1 MLMVALYNRQA
12 ALVGQAME
20 QRKFVPKGA
29 ASFRVEYDGPPRDF
43 YFLLVPRLT
52 LLAFSAALEPLRIA
66 NQVAGKELYRW
77 YLMTE
82 DGAPVRCSCG
92 VMLTPDAGLQNIPRA
107 ALAFVC
113 SGVEPARHVSDRV
126 TGWISRQKAFGGR
139 IGGICT
145 GAFALARAGL
155 LKNRRFTLHWEN
167 QPAFVERY
175 IDLQPTGRLFEND
188 DGLLTCGGGSAA
200 TDMMLSLIEAD
211 HGKEMAAIVA
221 DMCIHLRSRTP
232 DTAQRSAHSRAL
244 SSRNPHL
251 LAAIQYM
258 SDTLESPADS
268 ESVAQHAG
276 ISRRQLERLFRQY
289 VGQSPAQFY
298 ADLRVLRAHA
308 LLNETSLSV
317 AEIAAATGFAS
328 SSQLALRFRKRFGSS
343 PGAYR
348 KSWSALPDS

>member
-1 MLMVALYNRQA
+1 MTNHD
-12 ALVGQAME
+12 
-20 QRKFVPKGA
+20 FVPRGA
-29 ASFRVEYDGPPRDF
+29 ASLRVDYDGPPRDF

-92 VMLTPDAGLQNIPRA
+92 VTLTPDAGLSDVPRDA
-107 ALAFVC
+107 RAFVC
-113 SGVEPARHVSDRV
+113 SGVEPARHNSARIAAWV
-126 TGWISRQKAFGGR
+126 SRQKAFGGR
-139 IGGICT
+139 VGGICT
-145 GAFALARAGL
+145 GAFALARAGM
-155 LKNRRFTLHWEN
+155 LKGRRFTLHWEN
-167 QPAFVERY
+167 QPAFVEQY
-175 IDLQPTGRLFEND
+175 LDLPPTGRLFEND

-200 TDMMLSLIEAD
+200 TDMMLSLIEGD
-211 HGKEMAAIVA
+211 HGAEMAAIVA
-221 DMCIHLRSRTP
+221 DMCLHQRSGAP

-251 LAAIQYM
+251 LAAIQFM
-258 SDTLESPADS
+258 SETLETPADID
-268 ESVAQHAG
+268 EVAARTD
-276 ISRRQLERLFRQY
+276 ISRRQLERLFRQH
-289 VGQSPAQFY
+289 VGQSPVQFY
-298 ADLRVLRAHA
+298 MDLRVSRAHA

-328 SSQLALRFRKRFGSS
+328 SSQLSHRFRKRYGRA

-348 KSWSALPDS
+348 KSWTALAGG